1 MSDLRAIAISL
12 VVFCHTAI
20 TFYMGQRSGYWR
32 GYKDGYGVGYEY
44 GFWRRGK
51 LKDGDA
57 E

>member
-1 MSDLRAIAISL
+1 MNDLRAIAISI